1 MNSVARGGFKVF
13 LGVNATL
20 SQWNQEET
28 ECSIIIDDNPLAEFV
43 ELPEKCNTLYKHI
56 PFFKYCI
63 YFINTFQTKKKK
75 KKKRWYSNMLCGV
88 IRGALE
94 MVHMRVECNFVKD
107 TLRGD
112 DVTEIRVLFKEKVG
126 EELVEGY
133 AE

>member
-1 MNSVARGGFKVF
+1 
-13 LGVNATL
+13 
-20 SQWNQEET
+20 
-28 ECSIIIDDNPLAEFV
+28 
-43 ELPEKCNTLYKHI
+43 
-56 PFFKYCI
+56 
-63 YFINTFQTKKKK
+63 
-75 KKKRWYSNMLCGV
+75 MLCGV